1 MPTRSRHP
9 VVIGMALILAL
20 VTLVG
25 CGSDDGP
32 ASTTAGG
39 ATTADTKATEVLA
52 ARLGKARQI
61 PAFREPG
68 PAFNAKKA
76 AGKTVFNISVS
87 TANAFIAQ
95 VDAGAREAAQRAGV
109 TWIQYENQGSPAE
122 WSRGMQLAITQGVD
136 LITLTAVDPARV
148 VTQIKAA
155 EKAGIPVVN
164 VHAVV
169 EGQEPAAAPVTAYT
183 YGPFLEAAQL
193 EADWVIADSKG
204 KAEVLLITTNEFP
217 PSKPQRDVM
226 QREFRQHCPDCKV
239 TVVDVPPNDWP
250 TKLSPAVQSFVLAHP
265 NARYVVPFY
274 DSEAPFV
281 RGGVR
286 AAGKADKIKIVT
298 YNGTPSVLKLIQA
311 GDVVAMDVG
320 ENPKAIGYL
329 GMDQVL
335 RVLSGVKPA
344 KHSTNAVRVFEAS
357 NVAEAGKPP
366 KLGVGYG
373 SEEEPGLLKLWG
385 LDG

>member
-1 MPTRSRHP
+1 MPVQRRQQRP
-9 VVIGMALILAL
+9 VRMALALGLVALA
-20 VTLVG
+20 G

-32 ASTTAGG
+32 ADTPARDAAAAGSQPS
-39 ATTADTKATEVLA
+39 EVLA
-52 ARLGKARQI
+52 ARLEKARRI

-68 PAFNAKKA
+68 PAFDAKKA

-95 VDAGAREAAQRAGV
+95 VDAGAKEAARKAGV
-109 TWIQYENQGSPAE
+109 TWVQYENQGSPAE
-122 WSRGMQLAITQGVD
+122 WSRGMELAITQGVD
-136 LITLTAVDPARV
+136 LITLTAVDPARL

-155 EKAGIPVVN
+155 EKADIPVVN

-169 EGQEPAAAPVTAYT
+169 EGQEPDAAPVTAYT

-217 PSKPQRDVM
+217 PSEPQRDVM
-226 QREFRQHCPDCKV
+226 MREFREHCPGCKV

-250 TKLSPAVQSFVLAHP
+250 TKLSPAVQSFVLANP
-265 NARYVVPFY
+265 NARYIVPFY
-274 DSEAPFV
+274 DSEAPFA
-281 RGGVR
+281 RAGVR

-298 YNGTPSVLKLIQA
+298 YNGTPSVLKLIQT

-329 GMDQVL
+329 GMDQAL

-344 KHSTNAVRVFEAS
+344 EHSTNAVRIFDES
-357 NVAEAGKPP
+357 NAAEAGTPP

-373 SEEEPGLLKLWG
+373 SEVEPGLLKLWG
-385 LDG
+385 LEG